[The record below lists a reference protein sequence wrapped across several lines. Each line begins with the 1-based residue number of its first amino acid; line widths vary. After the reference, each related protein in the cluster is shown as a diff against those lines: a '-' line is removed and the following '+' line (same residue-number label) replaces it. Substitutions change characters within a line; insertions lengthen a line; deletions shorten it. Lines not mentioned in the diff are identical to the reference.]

1 MKHKASVVD
10 DPVAGRPHAPLSR
23 RKQARISAIIEPD
36 ILVRRVAMR
45 TRRVWT
51 SLALAATLVG
61 LPVGATAQKDDP
73 DAIGTRKVAHRSII
87 SEQKEIAIGK
97 EYSMQVDRQSKLV
110 NDPVI
115 TEYVNRV
122 AQNIA
127 RNSDLK
133 VPLTVKVIDDPSINA
148 FALPGG
154 FLYVNSG
161 VIQAADE
168 ESQLAGVIAHETG
181 HVAARHW
188 ASMQTK
194 QTVLQFAMIPLMF
207 TPMSIGMYYGISAAM
222 QGLPLIFIKFSQNQE
237 AEADY
242 LGLQYMYKAGYDPE
256 SYVAFF
262 GKVTEVERHQPGSVP
277 EVFMDHPPTPD
288 RIINCEKEI
297 KQILPNKPE
306 YLVST
311 SEFNDVKTRA
321 TTVLMAQARQK
332 PGGPTLEKR
341 KSSDKTGSQQP
352 PSTDQGSDTPPVLK
366 RRDGGGDQ

>member
-1 MKHKASVVD
+1 MK
-10 DPVAGRPHAPLSR
+10 
-23 RKQARISAIIEPD
+23 
-36 ILVRRVAMR
+36 
-45 TRRVWT
+45 TRCVLIW
-51 SLALAATLVG
+51 LAALLTV
-61 LPVGATAQKDDP
+61 LPFDAYAQKDD
-73 DAIGTRKVAHRSII
+73 IGDIGNRKVAHKSII

-97 EYSMQVDRQSKLV
+97 EYSQQVEHQAKLV
-110 NDPVI
+110 TDPVI
-115 TEYVNRV
+115 NEYVNRV
-122 AQNIA
+122 AQNLA

-133 VPLTVKVIDDPSINA
+133 VPLTVKVIDDPTINA

-161 VIQAADE
+161 VLQAADE
-168 ESQLAGVIAHETG
+168 ESQVAGVMAHEIS

-188 ASMQTK
+188 ASMMTK
-194 QTVLQFAMIPLMF
+194 QTILQYAMIPLMF
-207 TPMSIGMYYGISAAM
+207 TPMSIGVYYGISAAM
-222 QGLPLIFIKFSQNQE
+222 QGLPLIFVKFSQRDE

-262 GKVTEVERHQPGSVP
+262 GKVTEEERHMPGSVP

-297 KQILPNKPE
+297 KQLLPTKPE

-311 SEFNDVKTRA
+311 SEFSDIKSRLS
-321 TTVLMAQARQK
+321 TVLVAQNRQK

-341 KSSDKTGSQQP
+341 KKASDKTGGQTTAGAP
-352 PSTDQGSDTPPVLK
+352 PPDQGGDQPPVLK
-366 RRDGGGDQ
+366 RRDGQQP

>member
-1 MKHKASVVD
+1 MSREGLIKGPDMK
-10 DPVAGRPHAPLSR
+10 
-23 RKQARISAIIEPD
+23 
-36 ILVRRVAMR
+36 
-45 TRRVWT
+45 TRRVWI
-51 SLALAATLVG
+51 SLALALTLVA
-61 LPVGATAQKDDP
+61 LPLSARSQKDNP

-97 EYSMQVDRQSKLV
+97 QYSMQVDQQSKLV
-110 NDPVI
+110 TDPVI
-115 TEYVNRV
+115 NEYVNRV
-122 AQNIA
+122 AQNVA

-161 VIQAADE
+161 TLQAADE
-168 ESQLAGVIAHETG
+168 ESQLAGVVAHEIA

-188 ASMQTK
+188 ASMMTK
-194 QTVLQFAMIPLMF
+194 QTLMQFAMIPLMF
-207 TPMSIGMYYGISAAM
+207 TPMSIGVYYGISAAM
-222 QGLPLIFIKFSQNQE
+222 QGLPIIFLKFSQNQE

-262 GKVTEVERHQPGSVP
+262 GKVTNVERHQPGSVP

-288 RIINCEKEI
+288 RVIKCEEEI
-297 KQILPNKPE
+297 KKILPEKPE

-311 SEFNDVKTRA
+311 SEFNDVKARTR
-321 TTVLMAQARQK
+321 TVLLAQARQK

-341 KSSDKTGSQQP
+341 KASDKTAGQQP
-352 PSTDQGSDTPPVLK
+352 PPGDQGGDTPPVLK
-366 RRDGGGDQ
+366 RRDGQTP

>member
-1 MKHKASVVD
+1 M
-10 DPVAGRPHAPLSR
+10 R
-23 RKQARISAIIEPD
+23 RKADLLDGDGSLPPKDPDGREKRLDIGVIIHAEGTLKRPAMK
-36 ILVRRVAMR
+36 IPRVCPCLV
-45 TRRVWT
+45 
-51 SLALAATLVG
+51 LALTVVSLPIAAN
-61 LPVGATAQKDDP
+61 AQKDDP
-73 DAIGTRKVAHRSII
+73 DAIGTRNVAHRSII

-110 NDPVI
+110 TDPVI
-115 TEYVNRV
+115 NEYVNRV
-122 AQNIA
+122 AQNVA

-161 VIQAADE
+161 VLQAADE
-168 ESQLAGVIAHETG
+168 ESQLAGVIAHEIG

-188 ASMQTK
+188 ASMMTK
-194 QTVLQFAMIPLMF
+194 QTLMQFAMIPLMF
-207 TPMSIGMYYGISAAM
+207 TPMSIGVYYGISAAM
-222 QGLPLIFIKFSQNQE
+222 QGLPLIFVKFSQNQE

-311 SEFNDVKTRA
+311 SEFNDIKSRVS
-321 TTVLMAQARQK
+321 TVLLAQNRK
-332 PGGPTLEKR
+332 PGGPSLEKR
-341 KSSDKTGSQQP
+341 KNGDKTGSQP
-352 PSTDQGSDTPPVLK
+352 PASDQGGDTPPVLK
-366 RRDGGGDQ
+366 RRDGQQN

>member
-1 MKHKASVVD
+1 MK
-10 DPVAGRPHAPLSR
+10 
-23 RKQARISAIIEPD
+23 
-36 ILVRRVAMR
+36 
-45 TRRVWT
+45 TRRVWI
-51 SLALAATLVG
+51 SLGLALAFVA
-61 LPVGATAQKDDP
+61 LPPAAYSQKDDP

-87 SEQKEIAIGK
+87 SEQKEISIGK

-110 NDPVI
+110 TDPVVN
-115 TEYVNRV
+115 EYVNRV
-122 AQNIA
+122 AQNVA

-161 VIQAADE
+161 VLQAADE
-168 ESQLAGVIAHETG
+168 ESQLAGVMAHEMG

-188 ASMQTK
+188 ASMMTK
-194 QTVLQFAMIPLMF
+194 QTLLQFAMIPLMF
-207 TPMSIGMYYGISAAM
+207 TPMSIGVYYGISAAM
-222 QGLPLIFIKFSQNQE
+222 QGLPLLFVKFSQQQE

-262 GKVTEVERHQPGSVP
+262 GKVTEAERHQPGSVP

-288 RIINCEKEI
+288 RIINCEAEI
-297 KQILPNKPE
+297 KKILPNKPE

-311 SEFNDVKTRA
+311 SEFSDIKSHLS
-321 TTVLMAQARQK
+321 TVLIAQARRK
-332 PGGPTLEKR
+332 PGGGPTLEKR
-341 KSSDKTGSQQP
+341 KASDKTGSQQP
-352 PSTDQGSDTPPVLK
+352 PTGDQGSDTPPVLQ
-366 RRDGGGDQ
+366 RRDGQQQ

>member
-1 MKHKASVVD
+1 
-10 DPVAGRPHAPLSR
+10 
-23 RKQARISAIIEPD
+23 
-36 ILVRRVAMR
+36 MR
-45 TRRVWT
+45 TRRVST
-51 SLALAATLVG
+51 SLVVALTLLA
-61 LPVGATAQKDDP
+61 LPLSVRAQKDDP
-73 DAIGTRKVAHRSII
+73 DAIGTRNVAHRSII

-97 EYSMQVDRQSKLV
+97 QYSMQVDRQSKLV
-110 NDPVI
+110 TDPVI
-115 TEYVNRV
+115 DEYVNRV
-122 AQNIA
+122 AQNVA

-161 VIQAADE
+161 VLQAADE
-168 ESQLAGVIAHETG
+168 ESQLAGVIAHEIG

-188 ASMQTK
+188 ASMMTK
-194 QTVLQFAMIPLMF
+194 QTLMQFAMIPLMF
-207 TPMSIGMYYGISAAM
+207 TPMSIGVYYGISAAM
-222 QGLPLIFIKFSQNQE
+222 QGLPLIFVKFSQNQE

-242 LGLQYMYKAGYDPE
+242 LGLQYMWKAGYDPE

-288 RIINCEKEI
+288 RIVNCEKEI
-297 KQILPNKPE
+297 KQILPEKQE

-311 SEFNDVKTRA
+311 SEFNDVKARTQ
-321 TTVLMAQARQK
+321 TVLLAQARRA

-341 KSSDKTGSQQP
+341 KSGDKTGQQP
-352 PSTDQGSDTPPVLK
+352 PATDQGGDTPPVLQ
-366 RRDGGGDQ
+366 RRDGQQP